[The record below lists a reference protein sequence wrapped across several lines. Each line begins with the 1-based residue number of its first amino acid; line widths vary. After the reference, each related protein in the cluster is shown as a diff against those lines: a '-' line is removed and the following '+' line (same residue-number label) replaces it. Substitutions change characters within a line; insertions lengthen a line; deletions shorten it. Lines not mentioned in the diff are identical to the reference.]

1 MSGLGKPF
9 RRCIFGP
16 VDIAHSYVLLEVI
29 FGQMVV
35 EIERIANLRLFLR
48 SDMEADFIFIGLGI
62 IDMKNLF

>member
-1 MSGLGKPF
+1 MSGLGEPF

-16 VDIAHSYVLLEVI
+16 VNIAHGYVLLEVI
-29 FGQMVV
+29 FGQMVM